1 MGNSFDVVVV
11 VENKLENMR
20 NIKVNFIVVLSYY
33 IDVFVKKLK
42 IYKFQFLL
50 NFKVGKFLWIV
61 EVCKD
66 VKDVKIIYNCGMK
79 FNLQFN

>member
-42 IYKFQFLL
+42 IYKF
-50 NFKVGKFLWIV
+50 
-61 EVCKD
+61 
-66 VKDVKIIYNCGMK
+66 
-79 FNLQFN
+79 